1 MFHLGWFA
9 FEGVQGWGTHDY
21 DPCYAW
27 DRGELHKAMAQKLE
41 SACLDFVLLEDLSAV
56 PDVYGGSFKTYVELA
71 AQTPKFDPSVLA
83 TLMADATS
91 RIGIIPTLTTTF
103 YPPYL
108 LARLASTMDHM
119 SGGRIGWNIVTCS
132 SEQAARNYGL
142 DSLPEHD
149 TRYDIADEYLD
160 LCKKLWDSWEAD
172 AIIGDHEN
180 DVFADPTKVK
190 RIDFA
195 GKHFC
200 SRGPLTVPH
209 SPQGWP
215 VLAQAGNSARGKRFS
230 AKHAELILTQ
240 TSDPVQIKAYR
251 DEIRRLAAEQG
262 RSPDEVKVLN
272 VTFPR
277 VFDSQ
282 AEVDD
287 YRLWLQNVPDKVITR
302 WLALISAITNVDLA
316 SYDRDKPLPDDVNT
330 NGSRGTLDWLRTGN
344 ATPRQ
349 IALRMGRL
357 TDKQPLVGT
366 AEQVADEMEEIM
378 NFVGGD
384 GFLVAGPLAP
394 KYVARITDKLV
405 PVLQKRG
412 LMRRSYAYR
421 TFRENLLAF

>member
-9 FEGVQGWGTHDY
+9 FEGVQGWGTDDY
-21 DPCYAW
+21 DPGYAW

-142 DSLPEHD
+142 DSLPAHD

-160 LCKKLWDSWEAD
+160 LCKKLWDSWEAG
-172 AIIGDHEN
+172 AIVGDHEN
-180 DVFADPTKVK
+180 DIFADHTKVK
-190 RIDFA
+190 SVDFA
-195 GKHFC
+195 GKHFR
-200 SRGPLTVPH
+200 SRGPLTVPQ
-209 SPQGWP
+209 SSQGRP
-215 VLAQAGNSARGKRFS
+215 VLAQAGVSPRGKRFA
-230 AKHAELILTQ
+230 AKHAEIILTQ
-240 TSDPVQIKAYR
+240 SSAPAEIKAYR

-272 VTFPR
+272 VVFP
-277 VFDSQ
+277 
-282 AEVDD
+282 
-287 YRLWLQNVPDKVITR
+287 PH
-302 WLALISAITNVDLA
+302 
-316 SYDRDKPLPDDVNT
+316 
-330 NGSRGTLDWLRTGN
+330 LRQPGG
-344 ATPRQ
+344 
-349 IALRMGRL
+349 GR
-357 TDKQPLVGT
+357 
-366 AEQVADEMEEIM
+366 
-378 NFVGGD
+378 
-384 GFLVAGPLAP
+384 
-394 KYVARITDKLV
+394 
-405 PVLQKRG
+405 
-412 LMRRSYAYR
+412 
-421 TFRENLLAF
+421 